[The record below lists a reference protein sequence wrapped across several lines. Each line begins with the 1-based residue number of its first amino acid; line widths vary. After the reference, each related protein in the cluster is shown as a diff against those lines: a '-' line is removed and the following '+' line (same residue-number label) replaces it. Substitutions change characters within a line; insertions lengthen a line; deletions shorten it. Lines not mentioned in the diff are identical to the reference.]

1 MLPKTRAGK
10 LTTGFFIL
18 FTIVMNPP
26 AILLVNK
33 QTVIAGN
40 ALLYLWSVVWG
51 LIVSLVLIWA
61 AWRNAFAITED
72 QVPPELRE
80 DDEVT
85 TAQTV
90 SSEDTST
97 GGT

>member
-1 MLPKTRAGK
+1 
-10 LTTGFFIL
+10 
-18 FTIVMNPP
+18 
-26 AILLVNK
+26 
-33 QTVIAGN
+33 
-40 ALLYLWSVVWG
+40 
-51 LIVSLVLIWA
+51 LIWA

-85 TAQTV
+85 TAQTI
-90 SSEDTST
+90 SSEDTPT